1 MKNTIKIMALLLVA
15 VMTICVLVS
24 CAGSTYPNIKS
35 AFENNNYEEYI
46 ADEEKGPATG
56 TIETDDGTIT
66 YTIHILKPKTEENE
80 GGSLGS
86 IIGGIVDGI
95 GSAAQAVTIWEFSS
109 SDDLTKALAE
119 EYKDNED
126 FQELVNDIQNSDYV
140 NGNCFIVPNV
150 LNPDATEIFKGTK

>member
-24 CAGSTYPNIKS
+24 CAGSTYPTIKS

-56 TIETDDGTIT
+56 TIETENGTIT
-66 YTIHILKPKTEENE
+66 YTIHVLKPKTEDKE
-80 GGSLGS
+80 GGSLGDL
-86 IIGGIVDGI
+86 IGGAIDGI
-95 GSAAQAVTIWEFSS
+95 ISATQSVTIWEFGS
-109 SDDLTKALAE
+109 SDDLAKALAE
-119 EYKDNED
+119 EYKDNAD

-140 NGNCFIVPNV
+140 NGNCFLFP
-150 LNPDATEIFKGTK
+150 LNLNKEAKEIFKGTK